1 MSRLSH
7 NSDRGG
13 LCTTI
18 PDDFLEGS
26 IVKDDGVKWR
36 CRGQGHPEATL
47 LIISSA
53 VSQVIEGVEARVGI
67 EPTHKG
73 FADLSLTA
81 WVPRHLEHCTA
92 GPGRNRVQLL
102 RLSDHCGSVHRRQG
116 SYLERETG
124 VEPATL
130 ALARRCST
138 TELLPHYVLKQY
150 IGRFDTG
157 STHAPYSS
165 TLR

>member
-1 MSRLSH
+1 MRVTPTMLWMICSKG
-7 NSDRGG
+7 NQVTEG
-13 LCTTI
+13 L
-18 PDDFLEGS
+18 
-26 IVKDDGVKWR
+26 
-36 CRGQGHPEATL
+36 
-47 LIISSA
+47 
-53 VSQVIEGVEARVGI
+53 EARVGI

-92 GPGRNRVQLL
+92 GAGRNRVQPL
-102 RLSDHCGSVHRRQG
+102 RLSDHCGSIHQRQG

-124 VEPATL
+124 LEPATL

-138 TELLPHYVLKQY
+138 TELLPHYVLRQY

-157 STHAPYSS
+157 STHDPYSS